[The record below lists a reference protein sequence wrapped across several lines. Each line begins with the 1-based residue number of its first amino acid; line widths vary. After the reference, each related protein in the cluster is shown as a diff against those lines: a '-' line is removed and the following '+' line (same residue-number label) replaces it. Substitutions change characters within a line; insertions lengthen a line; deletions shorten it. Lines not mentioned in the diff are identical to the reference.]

1 MRDLRIVLLI
11 IASLVSPSAGA
22 HVLIRWTEPSIPPAK
37 ALGVQNLVITWTA
50 PDNPLFQAAKHQ
62 GYRVYAEVTPAQA
75 AAAARASKSAGL
87 AGIIVAAPGPV
98 PERTGAGSPD
108 ELIKSLRA
116 EFPSLDV
123 RLLEP
128 GGKQPQM
135 RGGIVVGKNGVLGVS
150 SPTQQPWIDSNVALV
165 RFANVYHPGETP
177 LVDFMWNLIDP
188 TEQRYG
194 PPAVDY
200 EIAIAEAASFHTD
213 LILPIHKNLQKDLA
227 QRNPQ
232 GWKTWDGILHY
243 IRFYQPIAVNRTV
256 HLLSNVGF
264 ITNDYNASYEA
275 ANLMARH
282 NIPFDVMRPSALTS
296 KRLKDMALVVIFG
309 PLDTAAAGTVSSF
322 AVNGGTAVLVGQP
335 GKYPWSS
342 LQSAS
347 KNEDTAIYLMGKGKI
362 VEIAEPITD
371 PEAFAK
377 DVWRLLSAH
386 QRQLTLWNALTTLA
400 AAYQVGGSSVRLN
413 LVNYS
418 GNPLRVQARVK
429 GAYSAVSYETPEH
442 ESWVSLKPVEQD
454 GFTEFIVPNFRVGA
468 LVRLSEP
475 GSR

>member
-1 MRDLRIVLLI
+1 MRDLKIVLLI

-22 HVLIRWTEPSIPPAK
+22 HVFIRWTESSIPPAK

-50 PDNPLFQAAKHQ
+50 PDNPLFQAAKRQ
-62 GYRVYAEVTPAQA
+62 GYRVYAEVTPAWA
-75 AAAARASKSAGL
+75 AAAARASKSEGL
-87 AGIIVAAPGPV
+87 AGIIVAAPGIEP
-98 PERTGAGSPD
+98 AGSLD

-150 SPTQQPWIDSNVALV
+150 SPTRQPWIDSNVALV
-165 RFANVYHPGETP
+165 RFARVYHPGEAP
-177 LVDFMWNLIDP
+177 LIDFTWNLIDP
-188 TEQRYG
+188 TEQQYG

-213 LILPIHKNLQKDLA
+213 LILPIHKNLQKDLI

-232 GWKTWDGILHY
+232 GWKTWDGILRY
-243 IRFYQPIAVNRTV
+243 IRFYQPIVVNRTL

-264 ITNDYNASYEA
+264 ITNDYDASYEA

-282 NIPFDVMRPSALTS
+282 NIPFDVMMPGALTS

-309 PLDTAAAGTVSSF
+309 PLDTAAAGTVKNF
-322 AVNGGTAVLVGQP
+322 AENGGTAVLVGQP

-342 LQSAS
+342 LQPAS
-347 KNEDTAIYLMGKGKI
+347 KNEDTAIYLTGKGKI

-377 DVWRLLSAH
+377 DVWRLLSTP
-386 QRQLTLWNALTTLA
+386 QRQLSLWNALTTLA
-400 AAYQVGGSSVRLN
+400 AAYQVGGFSLRLN

-418 GNPLRVQARVK
+418 GNPLRVQTRVK

-442 ESWVSLKPVEQD
+442 GSWAPLKPVEQD
-454 GFTEFIVPNFRVGA
+454 GFTEFIVPNFLVGA
-468 LVRLSEP
+468 RVRLSEA

>member
-1 MRDLRIVLLI
+1 MRDLKIVLLI
-11 IASLVSPSAGA
+11 IVSLVSPSAGA
-22 HVLIRWTEPSIPPAK
+22 HVFIRWTESSIPPAK

-50 PDNPLFQAAKHQ
+50 PDNPLFQAAKRQ

-75 AAAARASKSAGL
+75 AAADRASKSEGL
-87 AGIIVAAPGPV
+87 AGIIVAAPGSA
-98 PERTGAGSPD
+98 PEHIGAGSPD

-150 SPTQQPWIDSNVALV
+150 SPTRQPWIDSNVALV
-165 RFANVYHPGETP
+165 RFARVYHPGEAP
-177 LVDFMWNLIDP
+177 LIDFTWNLIDP
-188 TEQRYG
+188 TEQQYG

-213 LILPIHKNLQKDLA
+213 LILPIHKNLQKDLT
-227 QRNPQ
+227 QGNPQ
-232 GWKTWDGILHY
+232 GWKTWDGILRY
-243 IRFYQPIAVNRTV
+243 LRFYQPIAVNRTV
-256 HLLSNVGF
+256 PLLSNVGF
-264 ITNDYNASYEA
+264 ITNDYDASYEA

-282 NIPFDVMRPSALTS
+282 NIPFDVMMPGALTS

-309 PLDTAAAGTVSSF
+309 PLDTAAIGRVKNF
-322 AVNGGTAVLVGQP
+322 AANGGTAVLVGQP

-342 LQSAS
+342 LQPAS
-347 KNEDTAIYLMGKGKI
+347 KNEDTAVYLTGKGKI

-377 DVWRLLSAH
+377 DVWRLLGTP
-386 QRQLTLWNALTTLA
+386 QRQLSLWNALTTLA
-400 AAYQVGGSSVRLN
+400 AAYQVGGFSLRLN

-418 GNPLRVQARVK
+418 GNPLRVQTRVK
-429 GAYSAVSYETPEH
+429 GAYSAVSYETPERG
-442 ESWVSLKPVEQD
+442 SWAPLKPVEQD
-454 GFTEFIVPNFRVGA
+454 GFTEFIVPNFLVGA
-468 LVRLSEP
+468 RVRLSEA